1 MLTKKRLAL
10 SRYQNEEISLA
21 KAATLA
27 GVSWL
32 QMREILIE
40 NGIEPRLGPETEEE
54 IEEEIKVLD
63 LSSEGNTG
71 SFS

>member
-1 MLTKKRLAL
+1 MANNPLLKAL

-27 GVSWL
+27 RVSWV
-32 QMREILIE
+32 QMRERLIE

-63 LSSEGNTG
+63 LYFERQP
-71 SFS
+71 